1 MGRDGVEA
9 LSSALSGFSL
19 IQSVETAELDCVQ
32 QGFLSDIA
40 LRAGCGAL
48 ANHRFVT
55 FEGLVGIRTKLAAQ
69 IGFE

>member
-1 MGRDGVEA
+1 MGRDGVEV

-48 ANHRFVT
+48 ANHHLVEL
-55 FEGLVGIRTKLAAQ
+55 EGPFGIRTKLAAQ